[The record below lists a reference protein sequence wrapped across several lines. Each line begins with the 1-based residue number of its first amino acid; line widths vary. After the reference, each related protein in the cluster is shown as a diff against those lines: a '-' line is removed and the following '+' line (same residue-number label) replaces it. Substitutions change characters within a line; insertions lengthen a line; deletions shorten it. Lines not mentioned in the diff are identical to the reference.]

1 MRTKTMSR
9 PVVAGAM
16 LVALTIG
23 AACGAGNAPDTE
35 ATPVGGRPNP
45 SFAAAATIDEMFAGG
60 VEIVDLTHA
69 LSPSAVAWG
78 TTSPFEYEAVSTQPS
93 GAVSMGAYSTPEHHG
108 THLDAPIHGGDN
120 LPTVDE
126 LTLADLFGPA
136 AVIDVSA
143 QSAADPDYA
152 ITRQDIVD
160 WEQRNGELPV
170 GAIVLMY
177 SGWSEKYDDAD
188 AYRNPD
194 DDGRMHFPGFSEE
207 AARFLIEEREIRG
220 IGVDTLSVDP
230 GAARGFAA
238 HGVVNGNG
246 KFHLENVAN
255 VHLLPEAGAYLIVA
269 PIKIEGGSG
278 GQVRI
283 FAVIP

>member
-35 ATPVGGRPNP
+35 ATPVVGRPNP
-45 SFAAAATIDEMFAGG
+45 SFAAAATIDETFAGG

-78 TTSPFEYEAVSTQPS
+78 TISPFEYEAVSTQPS

-177 SGWSEKYDDAD
+177 SGWSEKYDAAD

-194 DDGRMHFPGFSEE
+194 ADGRMHFPGFSEE

-278 GQVRI
+278 GQVRL
-283 FAVIP
+283 FAVLP